1 MNSDNLE
8 KNEII
13 EIDENEEITNTQYD
27 IPKVREELKKRKVKK
42 TMSKK
47 TKIIIIVSLIVLVV
61 AISLVILFVFVLDKE
76 EEGIKEPV
84 VVIEKD
90 NYRYEDGK
98 LIFMDKNKNELG
110 EYECTN
116 KNDSLCYVAYLSNE
130 DKFDEPK
137 RVYEGS
143 ELSINVRSDIYSDKY
158 VFIYDSSVKEDGE
171 IYLYDIK
178 KKEKLGTYSLVKEV
192 SDTEVIVKSN
202 DGYNLFDISKED
214 VVFDKTYDYLGF
226 ISDSKYLVAA
236 SNNNYKIIDF
246 SGEDISKSVPG
257 EIKAYGEYAIS
268 VKVGDKIY
276 IYNYDGEKIIE
287 EDYDYARFISNYVI
301 VLDGKKLY
309 VYDNLGN
316 KMTGDAIR
324 IGTTDYNTKLLF
336 SDALRQTGKEEAFV
350 AEVNGTNMKISFEDE
365 VVSINLLEG
374 EFNKENAYINYFA
387 GKLYFYKDLEKTEL
401 LGSYACEY
409 KNTISSDTK
418 TLDNCFI
425 ATESNILKPS
435 EDLAN
440 GLIPIYND
448 RYVFI
453 KDVKSNNDKN
463 IVLYDLKDKKKIVSY
478 KEVDAGVH
486 SMDSGVL
493 FMDTAGSHVA
503 CKNTSDYYG
512 VINIG
517 SSSVKGVIAF
527 KDDGQKGGV
536 KYNTLELKLLNDY
549 YLTKRDD
556 GTYHLYPSSGNNI
569 NSNEITKNV
578 VTKYEIV
585 EYKHNYL
592 MVKNNDKYLIYD
604 LLGKIVSDEFKYIKL
619 EKDFYVTVSD
629 ASLLGIYKY
638 NDKTNLLKED
648 VKISDV
654 KKDLNYVINN
664 NLVVITHPS
673 EVGRTITINLTE
685 AQNE

>member
-27 IPKVREELKKRKVKK
+27 IPKVREELKKKKVKK
-42 TMSKK
+42 PMSKK
-47 TKIIIIVSLIVLVV
+47 TKIIIIVSLILLVIS
-61 AISLVILFVFVLDKE
+61 ISLVVLFVFVLDKE
-76 EEGIKEPV
+76 EEDIKEPV

-98 LIFMDKNKNELG
+98 LIFMNKDKKELG

-137 RVYEGS
+137 RVYESG
-143 ELSINVRSDIYSDKY
+143 LSINVRSDIYSEKY
-158 VFIYDSSVKEDGE
+158 VFIYDSSVKENGE

-192 SDTEVIVKSN
+192 SDTEVIVKSS

-214 VVFDKTYDYLGF
+214 VVFDKSYDYLGF

-236 SNNNYKIIDF
+236 SNNNYKLIDF
-246 SGEDISKSVPG
+246 NGEDISKSVPG
-257 EIKAYGEYAIS
+257 EIKAYGEDAIS
-268 VKVGDKIY
+268 VQVGDKIY

-287 EDYDYARFISNYVI
+287 EDYDYARFASNYLI
-301 VLDGKKLY
+301 ALDGKKLY

-324 IGTTDYNTKLLF
+324 IGTTDYNTKLIF
-336 SDALRQTGKEEAFV
+336 SEALRQTGKEEAFV

-365 VVSINLLEG
+365 IISINLLEG
-374 EFNKENAYINYFA
+374 EFNKDSAYVSYFA

-401 LGSYACEY
+401 LGSYVCEY
-409 KNTISSDTK
+409 KNSISSDSK

-425 ATESNILKPS
+425 ATESNILKSS

-440 GLIPIYND
+440 GLIPIFND

-503 CKNTSDYYG
+503 CKNTSDSYG
-512 VINIG
+512 LINIG

-527 KDDGQKGGV
+527 KDS
-536 KYNTLELKLLNDY
+536 NSELKLLGDN
-549 YLTKRDD
+549 YLTKRSD
-556 GTYHLYPSSGNNI
+556 GTYHLFDPNGKELASKVS
-569 NSNEITKNV
+569 
-578 VTKYEIV
+578 TKYEIV
-585 EYKHNYL
+585 EYKYNYL

-619 EKDFYVTVSD
+619 EKDFYVTISD

-638 NDKTNLLKED
+638 SDKTNLLKED

-685 AQNE
+685 AENE

>member
-27 IPKVREELKKRKVKK
+27 IPKVKESVKTKK
-42 TMSKK
+42 TKKPMSKK
-47 TKIIIIVSLIVLVV
+47 TKIIIIVSAAVILLVAV
-61 AISLVILFVFVLDKE
+61 AIILFFVFDKE
-76 EEGIKEPV
+76 EEIKEPV

-98 LIFMDKNKNELG
+98 LIFIDKNKSELG
-110 EYECTN
+110 EYECSN

-137 RVYEGS
+137 RVYESG
-143 ELSINVRSDIYSDKY
+143 LSINVRSDIYSDKY

-178 KKEKLGTYSLVKEV
+178 KKEKLGTYSLIKEV
-192 SDTEVIVKSN
+192 SDTEVIVKSS
-202 DGYNLFDISKED
+202 DGYNLFDISKEE
-214 VVFDKTYDYLGF
+214 VVFDKSYDYLGF

-236 SNNNYKIIDF
+236 NNNNYKLIDF
-246 SGEDISKSVPG
+246 NGEDVSKSVPG
-257 EIKAYGEYAIS
+257 EIKAYGNKAIS
-268 VKVGDKIY
+268 VQVGGKIY
-276 IYNYDGEKIIE
+276 IYNYDGEKIID
-287 EDYDYARFISNYVI
+287 EDYDYARFSSDYVI
-301 VLDGKKLY
+301 ALDGKKLY

-316 KMTGDAIR
+316 KMTGEAIR
-324 IGTTDYNTKLLF
+324 IGTTDYNTKLIF
-336 SDALRQTGKEEAFV
+336 SEALRQIGKEEAFV
-350 AEVNGTNMKISFEDE
+350 TEVNGTNMKISFEDE

-374 EFNKENAYINYFA
+374 EFNKESAYISYFA

-401 LGSYACEY
+401 LGSYACEF
-409 KNTISSDTK
+409 KNSISSDTK

-425 ATESNILKPS
+425 ATESNILKPT

-440 GLIPIYND
+440 GYIPIYND
-448 RYVFI
+448 RYIFI
-453 KDVKSNNDKN
+453 KDVKSINDKK
-463 IVLYDLKDKKKIVSY
+463 IVLYDLKDKKKLASY
-478 KEVDAGVH
+478 KEVDVGVH
-486 SMDSGVL
+486 NIENEIT
-493 FMDTAGSHVA
+493 FIDTAGTHVA

-527 KDDGQKGGV
+527 KDDGVKSGV

-556 GTYHLYPSSGNNI
+556 GTYHLFDANGKELASKVS
-569 NSNEITKNV
+569 
-578 VTKYEIV
+578 TKYEIV
-585 EYKHNYL
+585 EYKYNYL

-619 EKDFYVTVSD
+619 EEQFYVTLND
-629 ASLLGIYKY
+629 TSLLGIYKY
-638 NDKTNLLKED
+638 SDKTNLIKED
-648 VKISDV
+648 IKISDV
-654 KKDLNYVINN
+654 NKDLNYVVKNN
-664 NLVVITHPS
+664 IITITHPT
-673 EVGRTITINLTE
+673 EVGKTIKIDLNE
-685 AQNE
+685 AQDE